1 MGEGTVLES
10 NIGMS
15 MNRHKNKNKTILS
28 IVVCSSVAAPIVCMP
43 FGVREGENPSVI
55 VRRAYA
61 DTFSEEELE
70 NPEEMGD
77 VITEEDILEN
87 IDDELSQT
95 VLNGGLV
102 QPTYFEGYE
111 PTAPT
116 DTEFSDVSTYI
127 VYQQLDEAGLP
138 IELLDPMYFAPDET
152 TYYIAAPDSILKA
165 EPDMSSMTIQ
175 FLNYGLGVTR
185 IAIGDTWSKIRL
197 EDGTEGY
204 VLTNTLSYEMVWVA
218 VDRIVWVDT
227 SSLTLRASASVES
240 EVLGTLYDEDKLRV
254 VAVADKWFKVYTE
267 DGTEGYVYSSY
278 TTTQAPP
285 TPTPTPPPVIPQS
298 NGGGGSGGSSSSGTN
313 YNNYSAP
320 LITGCNRES
329 IVNAAVS
336 MLGKPYVW
344 GASSSSAVDCSG
356 LVVYC
361 YGLVGISL
369 PHYSVSLCSVGQP
382 VSRENIAP
390 GDIVCWDNHGTGVC
404 GHVGLYVG
412 NGQCIEARG
421 ARWGVVYCDV
431 DRSPILTIRRV
442 IA

>member
-1 MGEGTVLES
+1 MK
-10 NIGMS
+10 
-15 MNRHKNKNKTILS
+15 RHKNKNKTILS
-28 IVVCSSVAAPIVCMP
+28 IVVCTSVAAPIVCLP
-43 FGVREGENPSVI
+43 FGIRDGEKPSVV

-61 DTFSEEELE
+61 ATFPEDEQE
-70 NPEEMGD
+70 NPEEMEG
-77 VITEEDILEN
+77 VITEDDLLEN
-87 IDDELSQT
+87 IDDELTQT
-95 VLNGGLV
+95 VLSGGLV
-102 QPTYFEGYE
+102 QSTYFDGFE
-111 PTAPT
+111 PAGPT
-116 DTEFSDVSTYI
+116 DTEYSDVSTYT
-127 VYQQLDEAGLP
+127 VYQDLDEAGLP

-152 TYYIAAPDSILKA
+152 TYYIAAPNSILK
-165 EPDMSSMTIQ
+165 EKPDMSSITVQ
-175 FLNYGLGVTR
+175 SLNYGMGITR
-185 IAIGDTWSKIRL
+185 IAIGDTWSKIRT
-197 EDGTEGY
+197 EEGAEGY
-204 VLTNTLSYEMVWVA
+204 VLTNTLSYEMVWTA

-227 SSLTLRASASVES
+227 TSLTLRASASVES

-254 VAVADKWFKVYTE
+254 VAVADKWFKVITE

-285 TPTPTPPPVIPQS
+285 TPTPIPPPPQS
-298 NGGGGSGGSSSSGTN
+298 TGGGSSGGGGGSSSGGGGGN
-313 YNNYSAP
+313 SYNNTSKP
-320 LITGCNRES
+320 LITGVNRES
-329 IVNAAVS
+329 IVNAATS

-421 ARWGVVYCDV
+421 AKWGVVYCSV